1 MKVYKSE
8 AFHILFLCKQE
19 TKHPLLPLLQHTLIM
34 MKRHL
39 VFIFIL
45 FLALAASAQQ
55 SRLANQYFA
64 NGEYE
69 KASTLYRQLYEK
81 EPANEFYFQRV
92 TECLITMR
100 KYNEAKDLVLAE
112 IKKKP
117 EVLSLIVTLGSLYDR
132 MNEGEEAKKQYVAAI
147 NRLEKQPHNTDD
159 LARAFIGYSLF
170 PEAIETYEKGGKIS
184 NNLKQYAFSL
194 ADLYRRT
201 SDTKKM
207 IYYYLLAVDQFRTN
221 MDYLK
226 QTFEKN
232 LSDEEIKELQLQIF
246 TLMQEYPDEILYPE
260 LLEWS
265 YVQQKDYKKALRQAR
280 AMDLKLE
287 GPGERVF
294 QIGNIAYDDQDY
306 NTAIEAYS
314 YVVENNSI
322 NSTYYLSAKRAL
334 LNAKKQKITSSFNYT
349 KEDLVSLQSEYESFL
364 TEYGRNSQ
372 TAALMVEYADF
383 EALYMNN
390 LKKAQEVLSEVID
403 FGGVQP
409 TEIAGAKLK
418 LGDYYLMDG
427 DRWEASL
434 LYSQVDKAF
443 KEGVL
448 GEDARYRNAR
458 LSYFTGDFEWAQQQ
472 FDILK
477 SATTRLIANDA
488 IDMSVFIMDNLNLDT
503 TDVTLAMF
511 ATAELLVFQNKFN
524 EAFLKL
530 DSVATLFPEHSLI
543 DDIYYTKAQMYKKM
557 QQPEKAIDMYNAII
571 EKYKDEIRADNAI
584 YEMAR
589 MYDYQLNDT
598 ARAQELYFK
607 LFTEY
612 TGSTFVVDAR
622 KRYRVLRGDNME
634 KS

>member
-1 MKVYKSE
+1 MKEFST
-8 AFHILFLCKQE
+8 KQE
-19 TKHPLLPLLQHTLIM
+19 TKQHYIPLLQHILLNM
-34 MKRHL
+34 ERSF
-39 VFIFIL
+39 VFIFLL
-45 FLALAASAQQ
+45 FLSFLAAAQQ

-69 KASTLYRQLYEK
+69 KAATLYRQLYEK
-81 EPANEFYFQRV
+81 EPMNEFYFQRV
-92 TECLITMR
+92 TECLITMH
-100 KYNEAKDLVLAE
+100 KYDEAKDLVQAE

-117 EVLSLIVTLGSLYDR
+117 EVISLLVTLGSLYDR
-132 MNEGEEAKKQYVAAI
+132 MNEGEDAKKQYTTAI
-147 NRLEKQPHNTDD
+147 NRLDKQPQSTDE

-170 PEAIETYEKGGKIS
+170 PEAIEAYERGGKVGG
-184 NNLKQYAFSL
+184 NVKPYAFSL
-194 ADLYRRT
+194 GDLYRRT
-201 SDTKKM
+201 GDIKKM
-207 IYYYLLAVDQFRTN
+207 IYYYLLSVDQFRNN

-232 LSDEEIKELQLQIF
+232 LNEDELKELQAQIF
-246 TLMQEYPDEILYPE
+246 TLMQSAPDEILYPE

-265 YVQQKDYKKALRQAR
+265 YLQQKDYKKALRQAR
-280 AMDLKLE
+280 AIDLKVD
-287 GPGERVF
+287 GMGERVF
-294 QIGNIAYDDQDY
+294 QVGNIAYDDADY
-306 NTAIEAYS
+306 NTAIEAYG
-314 YVVENNSI
+314 YIIENYSI
-322 NSTYYLSAKRAL
+322 NSGYYLSAKRAL
-334 LNAKKQKITSSFNYT
+334 LNSKKQKITSSFNYT
-349 KEDLVSLQSEYESFL
+349 KEDLISLQQEYESFL
-364 TEYGRNSQ
+364 NEYGRNTQ
-372 TAALMVEYADF
+372 TAALMTEFADF

-390 LKKAQEVLSEVID
+390 LKKAQEILLEVID
-403 FGGVQP
+403 FGGVAP
-409 TEIAGAKLK
+409 TDVAAAKLK

-511 ATAELLVFQNKFN
+511 ATAELLVFQNKFD
-524 EAFLKL
+524 EAFIKL
-530 DSVATLFPEHSLI
+530 DSVATKFPEHSLI
-543 DDIYYTKAQMYKKM
+543 DDIYYTKAQIYKKL
-557 QQPEKAIDMYNAII
+557 QQPDKAIEMYNLII

-598 ARAQELYFK
+598 AKAQELYFK

>member
-1 MKVYKSE
+1 MFFV
-8 AFHILFLCKQE
+8 AI
-19 TKHPLLPLLQHTLIM
+19 
-34 MKRHL
+34 
-39 VFIFIL
+39 
-45 FLALAASAQQ
+45 ASYAQQ

-69 KASTLYRQLYEK
+69 KAATLYRQLYEK
-81 EPANEFYFQRV
+81 EPMNEFYFQRV
-92 TECLITMR
+92 TECLITMN
-100 KYNEAKDLVLAE
+100 KYSDAKDLVLAE

-117 EVLSLIVTLGSLYDR
+117 EVISLLVTLGSLYDR
-132 MNEGEEAKKQYVAAI
+132 MNEGEDAKKQYALAI
-147 NRLEKQPHNTDD
+147 GRLDKQPQSTDE

-170 PEAIETYEKGGKIS
+170 PEAIEAYEKGGKIS
-184 NNLKQYAFSL
+184 GNVKPFAFSL
-194 ADLYRRT
+194 GDLYRRT
-201 SDTKKM
+201 GDTKKM
-207 IYYYLLAVDQFRTN
+207 IYYYLLSVEQFRGN

-232 LSDEEIKELQLQIF
+232 LTEDEIKEMQAQIF
-246 TLMQEYPDEILYPE
+246 TLMQSNPDEILYPE

-265 YVQQKDYKKALRQAR
+265 YLQQKDYKKALRQAR
-280 AMDLKLE
+280 AIDMKME
-287 GPGERVF
+287 GMGERVF
-294 QIGNIAYDDQDY
+294 QVGNIAYDDADY

-314 YVVENNSI
+314 YIIENFSI
-322 NSTYYLSAKRAL
+322 NSGFYLSAKRAL
-334 LNAKKQKITSSFNYT
+334 LNSKKQKITSSFSYT
-349 KEDLVSLQSEYESFL
+349 KEDLASLQQEYESFL
-364 TEYGRNSQ
+364 TEYGRNTQ
-372 TAALMVEYADF
+372 TAALMVEFADF

-390 LKKAQEVLSEVID
+390 LKKAQEILLEVID
-403 FGGVQP
+403 FGGVAP
-409 TEIAGAKLK
+409 TDIAGAKLK

-524 EAFLKL
+524 DAFTKL

-543 DDIYYTKAQMYKKM
+543 DDIYYTKAQIYKKL
-557 QQPEKAIDMYNAII
+557 QQPEKAIEMYNLII

-598 ARAQELYFK
+598 AKAQELYFK

-622 KRYRVLRGDNME
+622 KRYRILRGDNME